1 VPLFQEIRA
10 LTRVQ
15 RNTFSACF
23 LGWTLDAFDFFLLT
37 FCLKAIAADF
47 HVGVKQV
54 AEAIFWTLVMRPV
67 GAFLFGAMAERY
79 GRRPTLMLNVV
90 AFSVFELASAF
101 APTLHSFLVCR
112 ALFGVAMGGEWGV
125 GAALALETLPARGRG
140 FFSGLL
146 QEGYVV
152 GSLLAAAVFGLLFP
166 HLHGTGMMTNWRV
179 MFMVGALPAL
189 LAFYLRFNV
198 KESPTWIASHDRRR
212 LAEKLRTDWAQIAAI
227 FKIRLA
233 NLPIF
238 LFLVVLMFAFPSFWR
253 VMFMVLGLPAVL
265 VSYLRF
271 KVKES
276 PSGLASLDRSLLA
289 ANVRKDLVRITAIFK
304 TSIGYLPS
312 FLFLV
317 VLMTAFTSF
326 SHGTQDL
333 YPTFLLDR
341 GLSDGHVGLVAAI
354 ANIGAFV
361 GGICCGALSE
371 RLGRRKTI
379 LLAALFAIPMV
390 PLWAW
395 SHSMAALAAGGFL
408 MQFMVQGA
416 WGIIPAHLNELAPG
430 PVRAIF
436 PGVAYQLGNLLS
448 SRNAVF
454 QAAYAARHN
463 SGALNVT
470 LSGTVVIVAIVVAT
484 VAALGPEAKGSDLA
498 APGAKPE

>member
-1 VPLFQEIRA
+1 MQIFSEVRA

-23 LGWTLDAFDFFLLT
+23 LGWTLDSFDFFLLT
-37 FCLKAIAADF
+37 FCLKAISADF
-47 HVGVKQV
+47 HVGIKQV
-54 AEAIFWTLVMRPV
+54 AEAIFWTLVMRPI
-67 GAFLFGAMAERY
+67 GALLFGAMAERV
-79 GRRPTLMLNVV
+79 GRRPALMLNVV

-112 ALFGVAMGGEWGV
+112 ALFGVAMGGVWGV

-152 GSLLAAAVFGLLFP
+152 GNLLAAALFGLFFP
-166 HLHGTGMMTNWRV
+166 HLHGSGLMTNWRV

-189 LAFYLRFNV
+189 LAFYLQFKV
-198 KESPTWIASHDRRR
+198 AESPVWLASRDRRR
-212 LAEKLRTDWAQIAAI
+212 VAPTIRFDFARVAAI
-227 FKIRLA
+227 VK
-233 NLPIF
+233 
-238 LFLVVLMFAFPSFWR
+238 MSFA
-253 VMFMVLGLPAVL
+253 
-265 VSYLRF
+265 
-271 KVKES
+271 
-276 PSGLASLDRSLLA
+276 
-289 ANVRKDLVRITAIFK
+289 
-304 TSIGYLPS
+304 YLPS

-341 GLSDGHVGLVAAI
+341 GLSDGQVGMVAAI
-354 ANIGAFV
+354 ANMGAFV
-361 GGICCGALSE
+361 GGISCGALSE
-371 RLGRRKTI
+371 KLGRRKTI

-416 WGIIPAHLNELAPG
+416 WGVVPAHLNELAPAA
-430 PVRAIF
+430 VRAIL
-436 PGVAYQLGNLLS
+436 PGFAYQLGNLLS

-463 SGALNVT
+463 GGALNVA
-470 LSGTVVIVAIVVAT
+470 LSGTVVIVAVAVAT
-484 VAALGPEAKGSDLA
+484 VAALGPEAKGSDLTLPTA
-498 APGAKPE
+498 Q